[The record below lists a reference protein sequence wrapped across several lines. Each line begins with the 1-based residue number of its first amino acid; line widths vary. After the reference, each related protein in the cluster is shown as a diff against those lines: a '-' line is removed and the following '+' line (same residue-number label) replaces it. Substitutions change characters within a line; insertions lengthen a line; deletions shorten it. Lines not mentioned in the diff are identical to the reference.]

1 MRKTLLFVVA
11 ISLIGCANLP
21 GNPQRHGGMTEAT
34 IEKAPDGSF
43 KGRIID
49 GKDRGGS
56 KLDMTM
62 PDGTEVHFESEQV
75 DASTAQAQQAA
86 ANAAIMERL
95 AGSADKLIEKIPAV
109 SP

>member
-1 MRKTLLFVVA
+1 MRKTLLFVVV
-11 ISLIGCANLP
+11 ISLVGCNSLP

-75 DASTAQAQQAA
+75 DASTALGQQAS
-86 ANAAIMERL
+86 ANAVIMERL
-95 AGSADKLIEKIPAV
+95 AGSADKLIDKIPAV

>member
-1 MRKTLLFVVA
+1 
-11 ISLIGCANLP
+11 
-21 GNPQRHGGMTEAT
+21 MTEAT

-75 DASTAQAQQAA
+75 DASTAQAQQAQAGVETTQSAVEAVKSALELVPRA
-86 ANAAIMERL
+86 AR
-95 AGSADKLIEKIPAV
+95 P
-109 SP
+109 